1 MTEEHLKKKKIDWIP
16 HKNGPYTYFLN
27 SWRKKKG
34 LYLTFLLW
42 FEEKE
47 NRIWIKTKQ
56 NQTKLSFDTLKN
68 TIGMWSLSK
77 TTIFPIALAVTT
89 AGLGVLTSSWVS
101 CCSGRN
107 AASRI
112 AIWSVLSFCHSP
124 ISRITKWVALFSLV
138 NDWNRLSWFSS
149 TASARAI
156 TCRNYKLQLGIISQ
170 FLSPQQITFGTLL
183 FFFKTTWW
191 TLSSTNTRY
200 VE

>member
-1 MTEEHLKKKKIDWIP
+1 MIFHLFFFSPSSTLIFRYICSKSLS
-16 HKNGPYTYFLN
+16 Y
-27 SWRKKKG
+27 
-34 LYLTFLLW
+34 
-42 FEEKE
+42 
-47 NRIWIKTKQ
+47 
-56 NQTKLSFDTLKN
+56 SFDTLKN
-68 TIGMWSLSK
+68 TIAMWSLYK
-77 TTIFPIALAVTT
+77 TTIFPIMPAVTT
-89 AGLGVLTSSWVS
+89 AGLWVLTNSWVS
-101 CCSGRN
+101 CCNGRN

-112 AIWSVLSFCHSP
+112 AIWSALSFCHSP